1 MDIFGIGGNE
11 LIVILLLAAIIL
23 GPERL
28 ARTARE
34 AGKFVRNVKNYF
46 NSLTSELKSE
56 LDVLDD
62 LQKIKKDVTK
72 LNILD
77 DVQKTTKDLIKPG

>member
-1 MDIFGIGGNE
+1 MDIFGIGTNE
-11 LIVILLLAAIIL
+11 LLVILVLAAVVL

-34 AGKFVRNVKNYF
+34 IGKLLRNFKAYF
-46 NSLTSELKSE
+46 GSLSDELKTE

-62 LQKIKKDVTK
+62 LKKTRDEIRK
-72 LNILD
+72 L
-77 DVQKTTKDLIKPG
+77 

>member
-11 LIVILLLAAIIL
+11 LLVIVVLAAVVL

-28 ARTARE
+28 ARSARE
-34 AGKFVRNVKNYF
+34 IGKLVRNVKAYF
-46 NSLTSELKSE
+46 GSLTDELKSE

-62 LQKIKKDVTK
+62 LKKVKDEVKK
-72 LNILD
+72 L
-77 DVQKTTKDLIKPG
+77 

>member
-1 MDIFGIGGNE
+1 MDVFGIGTNE
-11 LIVILLLAAIIL
+11 LLVILLLAGIVL

-34 AGKFVRNVKNYF
+34 IGKLVRNVKAYLASF
-46 NSLTSELKSE
+46 SDELKTE

-62 LQKIKKDVTK
+62 LKKIK
-72 LNILD
+72 D
-77 DVQKTTKDLIKPG
+77 DVVKRKPN

>member
-1 MDIFGIGGNE
+1 MELFGVGTTE
-11 LIVILLLAAIIL
+11 LVVVLLLAAIVL

-34 AGKFVRNVKNYF
+34 LGKFTRNARAY
-46 NSLTSELKSE
+46 LTSFSDELKGE

-62 LQKIKKDVTK
+62 LKKVEEDLRKTNLK
-72 LNILD
+72 L
-77 DVQKTTKDLIKPG
+77 

>member
-1 MDIFGIGGNE
+1 MDILGIGGNE
-11 LIVILLLAAIIL
+11 LIVILLLAAIVL

-34 AGKFVRNVKNYF
+34 MGKFIRNVKSYF
-46 NSLTSELKSE
+46 TSLSSELKSE

-62 LQKIKKDVTK
+62 LEKIKKDITK
-72 LNILD
+72 LD
-77 DVQKTTKDLIKPG
+77 